1 MRGLTE
7 RVFDQLTPATRVL
20 VAVGSSTPFFVLILL
35 GHGWVIAEPSTR
47 GAVHTEV
54 MLALQGLL
62 VVATLLS
69 IGIAVHVW
77 PLRQEPEPVEG
88 ATLLACLTI
97 GVTYT
102 VIAVLAGTFTAPT
115 GLVLLGVL
123 AIGLLL
129 FTLRPMVI
137 AYLVCTVVLVGHDI
151 GVQLGWWSYAPAVT
165 ERIFEGRKPQW
176 GYAVWRN
183 AVLLAAAA
191 VLLPLIMLLFG
202 RLDRMHARLMRLS
215 QTDGLTGLANRRRF
229 MEVLQAEVARRH
241 RTGRPLCVVLI
252 DIDHFK
258 RVNDAHGH
266 LAGDAVLRDLAA
278 LLMASVRAPSDLPVR
293 LGGEEFALILPD
305 TPEDEALSVC
315 ERLREHV
322 AAQTFQGD
330 GTPLRISISLGLGEV
345 QDDDVGRILG
355 DVDRALYCA
364 KAAGRNRVCLASC
377 CERGTA

>member
-20 VAVGSSTPFFVLILL
+20 VAIGSSTPFFVLILL

-47 GAVHTEV
+47 SAVHTEV

-77 PLRQEPEPVEG
+77 PRRREPEPVEG

-123 AIGLLL
+123 TIGLLL

-137 AYLVCTVVLVGHDI
+137 AYLVCTAVLVGHDV
-151 GVQLGWWSYAPAVT
+151 GVQMGWWSYAPAVT

-176 GYAVWRN
+176 GYAIWRN
-183 AVLLAAAA
+183 AVLLSAAS

-258 RVNDAHGH
+258 HVNDVHGH
-266 LAGDAVLRDLAA
+266 LAGDAVLRELAA
-278 LLMASVRAPSDLPVR
+278 LLMASVRAPSDLPAR
-293 LGGEEFALILPD
+293 LGEEFALILPD

-315 ERLREHV
+315 ERLRERV
-322 AAQTFQGD
+322 AAQVFHGD
-330 GTPLRISISLGLGEV
+330 GTPLRIAISLGLGEV
-345 QDDDVGRILG
+345 HDDDVARILG
-355 DVDRALYCA
+355 DADRALYCA
-364 KAAGRNRVCLASC
+364 KAAGRNRVCVASC
-377 CERGTA
+377 CERGAP

>member
-20 VAVGSSTPFFVLILL
+20 VAIGSSTPFFVLILL

-47 GAVHTEV
+47 GAVHNGV

-69 IGIAVHVW
+69 IGIGVHVW
-77 PLRQEPEPVEG
+77 PLRREPEPVEG
-88 ATLLACLTI
+88 TTLLACLTI

-123 AIGLLL
+123 VIGLLL
-129 FTLRPMVI
+129 FTLQPMVI
-137 AYLVCTVVLVGHDI
+137 AYLVCMVVLVGHDI
-151 GVQLGWWSYAPAVT
+151 GVQMGWWSYAPAVT
-165 ERIFEGRKPQW
+165 ERIFEGRKPLW

-183 AVLLAAAA
+183 TVLLSAAA

-229 MEVLQAEVARRH
+229 MEILQAEVARRH

-266 LAGDAVLRDLAA
+266 LAGDAVLRELAA
-278 LLMASVRAPSDLPVR
+278 LLIASVRAPSDLPAR

-305 TPEDEALSVC
+305 TPEDEALRVC
-315 ERLREHV
+315 ERLRERV

-330 GTPLRISISLGLGEV
+330 GTPLRIGISLGLGEV
-345 QDDDVGRILG
+345 HDDDVARILN
-355 DVDRALYCA
+355 DADRALYRA
-364 KAAGRNRVCLASC
+364 KAEGRNRVSRASC
-377 CERGTA
+377 CARGAA

>member
-1 MRGLTE
+1 MTLFADHIAELTSHRDRELLDFALAGALKDMVQPRVVAINRCVGEVGDRHWLNRARLCRGDAVATSDPPWSDLDTLPKLESGEARCTALTE
-7 RVFDQLTPATRVL
+7 RRVVKSPGPPHWTCFPL
-20 VAVGSSTPFFVLILL
+20 FGGGEAVGVVEIETD
-35 GHGWVIAEPSTR
+35 A
-47 GAVHTEV
+47 
-54 MLALQGLL
+54 ALEDSAQR
-62 VVATLLS
+62 T
-69 IGIAVHVW
+69 
-77 PLRQEPEPVEG
+77 VEG
-88 ATLLACLTI
+88 VLRIYRNFDRLLD
-97 GVTYT
+97 Y
-102 VIAVLAGTFTAPT
+102 
-115 GLVLLGVL
+115 
-123 AIGLLL
+123 
-129 FTLRPMVI
+129 
-137 AYLVCTVVLVGHDI
+137 
-151 GVQLGWWSYAPAVT
+151 S
-165 ERIFEGRKPQW
+165 ER
-176 GYAVWRN
+176 
-183 AVLLAAAA
+183 
-191 VLLPLIMLLFG
+191 
-202 RLDRMHARLMRLS
+202 DS
-215 QTDGLTGLANRRRF
+215 LTGLLNRKTFDENFLKATADLPPPPDDTDDGRRIRGNASGYW
-229 MEVLQAEVARRH
+229 VGV
-241 RTGRPLCVVLI
+241 I

-315 ERLREHV
+315 ERLRERV

>member
-1 MRGLTE
+1 MRGLME

-20 VAVGSSTPFFVLILL
+20 VAIGASTPFFILILL
-35 GHGWVIAEPSTR
+35 GHGWVIAHPSTR
-47 GAVHTEV
+47 SVVNTDV

-62 VVATLLS
+62 VLATLLS

-77 PLRQEPEPVEG
+77 PLRREPEPVDV
-88 ATLLACLTI
+88 ATLLSCLTI

-102 VIAVLAGTFTAPT
+102 AIAVLAGTFTAPT

-129 FTLRPMVI
+129 FTLRPMAV
-137 AYLVCTVVLVGHDI
+137 AYMVCMVVLVGHDI

-165 ERIFEGRKPQW
+165 SRIFEGSKPLW

-183 AVLLAAAA
+183 AVFLAAAT

-215 QTDGLTGLANRRRF
+215 QTDSLTGLANRRRF

-258 RVNDAHGH
+258 QVNDVHGH
-266 LAGDAVLRDLAA
+266 FAGDAVLRDLAA
-278 LLMASVRAPSDLPVR
+278 LLIAAVRVPSDLPAR

-305 TPEDEALSVC
+305 TPEEEGLGVC
-315 ERLREHV
+315 ERLRERV
-322 AAQTFQGD
+322 AAQAFRGD
-330 GTPLRISISLGLGEV
+330 GTPLGISISLGLGAV
-345 QDDDVGRILG
+345 TDDDVDRILS

-377 CERGTA
+377 CERGAA